1 MILNADNNTT
11 SQRHFQFRTQGAKL
25 SCLIFFVNSSTTV
38 NLMSLSNVT
47 NGSWHHVAC
56 TYDGNAM
63 RLYIDG
69 VMDNSVAETRAMNVA
84 SPILYIGQYWSMST
98 VFSYTGLISH
108 VGLWNR
114 ALSDSE
120 ITDLMQR

>member
-1 MILNADNNTT
+1 
-11 SQRHFQFRTQGAKL
+11 
-25 SCLIFFVNSSTTV
+25 
-38 NLMSLSNVT
+38 
-47 NGSWHHVAC
+47 
-56 TYDGNAM
+56 
-63 RLYIDG
+63 
-69 VMDNSVAETRAMNVA
+69 MDNSVAETRAMNVA